1 MIYFE
6 LPGFWMNPA
15 ELYVLLACEQLL
27 ENVQPGMISSRLA
40 PLKDKIRH
48 LLGESGWRYA
58 TQPTHFACFPWTGL
72 PRPGW
77 NIPHRS
83 KEPSKKS
90 TGLPTP
96 ASEFSAAAQKATA
109 HLRFSSHAEVQ
120 HWRQNVCTT
129 TGIRL

>member
-1 MIYFE
+1 
-6 LPGFWMNPA
+6 MNPA
-15 ELYVLLACEQLL
+15 ELYVLLASEQLL
-27 ENVQPGMISSRLA
+27 ENVQPGMITSRLA

-58 TQPTHFACFPWTGL
+58 TQPTHFARFPWTGL

-96 ASEFSAAAQKATA
+96 ASEFSAAAQKAPHTSGSPA
-109 HLRFSSHAEVQ
+109 TRKY
-120 HWRQNVCTT
+120 N
-129 TGIRL
+129 TGGRTSAPQPESGFEN